1 MFTRLLKKGTFTLL
15 KNIGGEGGGPR
26 PPPVLMALLLTK
38 RDFVARKTYSNF
50 SCENS
55 NNLWH
60 AQIKQRF
67 SHIPGNI
74 ALGEI
79 NFRSIRLKTSNFFN
93 WKLSLRHWKSSKVVG
108 TFRNFLEWG
117 GETFSDR
124 SKTQTTCNMAVIDT
138 TVSFHGKGMT
148 VQCCPTVQYCPP
160 LDDMCSS
167 IRSKL
172 G

>member
-79 NFRSIRLKTSNFFN
+79 NFRSIRLKTSNFSIEN
-93 WKLSLRHWKSSKVVG
+93 CRLDIEKVQ
-108 TFRNFLEWG
+108 RLWEHL
-117 GETFSDR
+117 ETFWSGEEKPSVTDL
-124 SKTQTTCNMAVIDT
+124 KHKQLATW
-138 TVSFHGKGMT
+138 
-148 VQCCPTVQYCPP
+148 
-160 LDDMCSS
+160 L
-167 IRSKL
+167 L
-172 G
+172 